1 VLGWAGPVVKG
12 HEPVMEVGSVDAQA
26 AAHEQAAASRPAPE
40 GESAEAAR
48 VAERLM
54 AAAVGTLDILVI
66 ALGDRLGYYRLLA
79 GREPL
84 TAPSLAAASRTAPRY
99 AREWLEQQAVTGLL
113 EVLDPGQEPDARRYR
128 LRPGVAAVLADPD
141 QLTYLA
147 PLARQL
153 AAAARQL
160 PALAQAYCSGDG
172 VPWAAQ
178 GPDMRESEADM
189 NRPGYLRLLAGDWLA
204 ALPEVQRRL
213 RTAPPARVADIGC
226 GAGWSCIGLARGYP
240 MLRVDGYD
248 LDAASVELARHNIAA
263 ASLADRVRVHQADIT
278 TTTDRGPYDLVTAFE
293 CLHDLPHPVPA
304 LTAMRRLAG
313 RAGTVLIADM
323 NAAHRFTAPGDDLER
338 LLYGFSLLI
347 CLPDSMSTSG
357 SAATGTV
364 LRPDTVRDYAA
375 QAGYTRIDTLPIE
388 HDMWRFYHLHP

>member
-1 VLGWAGPVVKG
+1 
-12 HEPVMEVGSVDAQA
+12 MEVGSVDAQA
-26 AAHEQAAASRPAPE
+26 AVHEQAAASRPAPE

-160 PALAQAYCSGDG
+160 PALAQAYRSGDG
-172 VPWAAQ
+172 VPWAAH

-189 NRPGYLRLLAGDWLA
+189 NRPGYLRLLAEDWLA

-263 ASLADRVRVHQADIT
+263 AGLADRVRVHQADITT

-375 QAGYTRIDTLPIE
+375 RAGYTRIDTLPIE
-388 HDMWRFYHLHP
+388 HDIWRFYHLHP

>member
-1 VLGWAGPVVKG
+1 VVTG

-172 VPWAAQ
+172 VPWAAR

-248 LDAASVELARHNIAA
+248 LDAASVELARRNIAA
-263 ASLADRVRVHQADIT
+263 AGIADRVRVHQADIT
-278 TTTDRGPYDLVTAFE
+278 TTTAGRGPYDLVTAFE